1 MRVRALV
8 QVTQPKGHTHMSA
21 SIHGKEHIDQIV
33 RVALEGASDSEAT
46 YPDDRLSWLID
57 PAGAYSHENVRQL
70 AEHPERVRGYQP
82 MTPAEFGDMLMREN
96 VRSVLHRYPDTMD
109 GGQTP
114 GPTDNYWE
122 RPYTYPLQT
131 TPIVP
136 GMTAIVM
143 APPRGAHVRYLTSAE
158 AFKAIHSL
166 EYQSCEHD
174 EWESSEAYRALCALK
189 DSLERRLPGYSAA
202 DTW

>member
-1 MRVRALV
+1 
-8 QVTQPKGHTHMSA
+8 MSA
-21 SIHGKEHIDQIV
+21 FIHGKEHIDSIV

-46 YPDDRLSWLID
+46 YHDDRLSWRID
-57 PAGAYSHENVRQL
+57 PNGSYERANVRTL
-70 AEHPERVRGYQP
+70 IRMEGDSANLRGQP
-82 MTPAEFGDMLMREN
+82 VTPAEFGDMLVREN
-96 VRSVLHRYPDTMD
+96 VRSVIHRYPDVLE
-109 GGQTP
+109 GGQAP

-122 RPYTYPLQT
+122 RPYAYPLQT
-131 TPIVP
+131 KPIVP

-143 APPRGAHVRYLTSAE
+143 APPRDAHVRHFTSAE

-174 EWESSEAYRALCALK
+174 EWESSEARRALDALQQA
-189 DSLERRLPGYSAA
+189 LVRRLPGYSAA